1 MGSRDNRDLTLRM
14 RERGFDVTTAR
25 VRKLRKEIRDTSGD
39 SRKAH
44 GSLRLFSSGLR
55 PMVSLATSA
64 GAALG
69 ALGLAGGAR
78 IAIGAAS
85 DLSEEINKTNVV
97 FRGSQREVLSWSK
110 TSAEGFGQS
119 RQQALAAA
127 NVFGNMLVPL
137 DFGRK
142 RAAGMSKQMVQL
154 AGDMASFNNADPS
167 EVLEAMRSGL
177 AGEAEP
183 LRKYG
188 VFIND
193 ARLRQEAM
201 AKGLYDGTGVLSNHA
216 RAVATYALILRDT
229 KDAQGDFARTS
240 GGLANQQ
247 RILRAELTDLAAEIG
262 TSLLPFVNKGTHALV
277 GFIRGFRKGTGAGGK
292 FRDVLGDVADDA
304 KALWGWIKRNQTGVL
319 ALTAAVL
326 AGVGAWKAY
335 MIVKRV
341 LVLGKT
347 AVFLYKAWRAGT
359 LGLATAQLGLNA
371 AMVAN
376 PIGLIVVGIA
386 ALVAALTVAYFKV
399 GWFRD
404 GVNAAFG
411 AVKTAVGGAV
421 SFIKTIWPT
430 IWKYLKWT
438 PMVVGLRIAWAAIK
452 TLFTR
457 GFKGLLNLIIEN
469 LNKVIGIFNQG
480 IHAYNKIPLAPDLP
494 DIPTIGTLDEGGSTG
509 GQRVKPVR
517 GRRNRQFLGDLLAPP
532 ALAGA
537 SSGGDVVIHSTTLLD
552 GRVVA
557 RNTERQSVKKKSTR

>member
-1 MGSRDNRDLTLRM
+1 M
-14 RERGFDVTTAR
+14 REKGFDVTTSR
-25 VRKLRKEIRDTSGD
+25 VRKLRKEIRDTSSD

-44 GSLRLFSSGLR
+44 GSLRLFTSGLR

-69 ALGLAGGAR
+69 VLGLAGGAR
-78 IAIGAAS
+78 AAISAAS

-110 TSAEGFGQS
+110 NSAEGFGQS

-142 RAAGMSKQMVQL
+142 RAAAMSKQMVQL

-262 TSLLPFVNKGTHALV
+262 KFLLPFVNKGTHALV
-277 GFIRGFRKGTGAGGK
+277 GFIRGMRQGTGAGGK
-292 FRDVLGDVADDA
+292 FRAVLGDVADDA
-304 KALWGWIKRNQTGVL
+304 KALWGWVKRNQTALL

-326 AGVGAWKAY
+326 AGVVAWKAY

-404 GVNAAFG
+404 GVDAAFG
-411 AVKTAVGGAV
+411 AIKTAVGGAV
-421 SFIKTIWPT
+421 AFIKTIWPT
-430 IWKYLKWT
+430 IWKYLKWS

-494 DIPTIGTLDEGGSTG
+494 DIPTIGTLDESGSTG